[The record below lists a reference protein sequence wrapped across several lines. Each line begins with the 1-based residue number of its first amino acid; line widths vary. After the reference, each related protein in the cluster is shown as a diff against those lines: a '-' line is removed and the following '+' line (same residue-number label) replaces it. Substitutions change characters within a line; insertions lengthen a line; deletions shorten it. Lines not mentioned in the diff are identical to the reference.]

1 MCSNGFAVSVLK
13 KTVCTVAAVIVPIVF
28 APVADSV
35 AAEPREC
42 IELSVGGDEGAKFT
56 NVCNEMMNM
65 IYCVN
70 NPQSPK
76 NCAAERLAVTTL
88 VPLASEIVP
97 EFTVVGKGGE
107 IFIAIC
113 AYPTAPVGWKPG
125 RDNPFECKKTCVM
138 C

>member
-1 MCSNGFAVSVLK
+1 MTWKACAQSVCKIAGRAMVLLIGVSV
-13 KTVCTVAAVIVPIVF
+13 I
-28 APVADSV
+28 APVADSIG
-35 AAEPREC
+35 AEPYEC
-42 IELSVGGDEGAKFT
+42 IELSVSGAEGAKFT
-56 NVCNEMMNM
+56 NICNEMMNLM
-65 IYCVN
+65 YCVN

-76 NCAAERLAVTTL
+76 SCSAERLGITTL

-97 EFTVVGKGGE
+97 DYTSTGGE
-107 IFIAIC
+107 IFVAIC